1 MTVRPTTPS
10 PIEMDPDLAE
20 LISSSPPPTSAP
32 VNNQVSDLLSAF
44 TEDDVVDNE
53 KIEPYIPSKIQRG
66 NFWDAE
72 TKQFYKWDELMELK
86 KEREQ
91 SDTIH

>member
-1 MTVRPTTPS
+1 MEFIIALVGVVFVLTATTLY
-10 PIEMDPDLAE
+10 MYL
-20 LISSSPPPTSAP
+20 
-32 VNNQVSDLLSAF
+32 V
-44 TEDDVVDNE
+44 EDD
-53 KIEPYIPSKIQRG
+53 KIDPYIPSKIQRG

-72 TKQFYKWDELMELK
+72 TKQFYKWDKLMELK

>member
-1 MTVRPTTPS
+1 MEIILVVVGFV
-10 PIEMDPDLAE
+10 L
-20 LISSSPPPTSAP
+20 LISTTILYMYL
-32 VNNQVSDLLSAF
+32 V
-44 TEDDVVDNE
+44 DDD
-53 KIEPYIPSKIQRG
+53 KIEPHVPSNVQRG

-91 SDTIH
+91 NDTI